1 MNSSNVYY
9 NNANVICT
17 LKTYDQ
23 IKDDALPAINS
34 EWKIASRIFFD
45 LSIRSMNFILVF
57 GCMVHGWW
65 YSSTAQV
72 PMANHL

>member
-9 NNANVICT
+9 NNANVIFT

-34 EWKIASRIFFD
+34 E
-45 LSIRSMNFILVF
+45 
-57 GCMVHGWW
+57 
-65 YSSTAQV
+65 
-72 PMANHL
+72 